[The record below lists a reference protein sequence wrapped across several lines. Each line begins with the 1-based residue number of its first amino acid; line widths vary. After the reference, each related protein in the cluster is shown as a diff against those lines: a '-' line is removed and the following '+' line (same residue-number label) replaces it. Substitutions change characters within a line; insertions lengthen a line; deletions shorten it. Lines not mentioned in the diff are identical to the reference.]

1 MCFRSCSV
9 AMLFSILRATSFS
22 SCAGE
27 APGSATVTEIVGRSM
42 SGKFCTF
49 MALNDSRPP
58 KVSSTNSI
66 SAGMGFLID
75 QVDTFMS
82 NAPQLIAA
90 CALLVSARAIFLLK
104 SGACE
109 VLLAGGVLTTRTRSP
124 SFRKP
129 APRTATEA
137 FASRPESTSTRSATR
152 RPVCTLRICTRCSA
166 PTTNTYEKPSRTTS
180 ASCGTV
186 SASLAPSA
194 NSPRANMPARKS
206 VFRGRSTY
214 TSALRVCG
222 STVGAIMRTVPSAV
236 APLAAVTL
244 TLAPSA
250 MRRSS
255 VDVTSARHSRR
266 PLRTM
271 RNSSVPAPTT
281 APTVAVRAEITPLSG
296 ATTWVYFRRNCCA
309 FSVALAAS
317 TRACAVF
324 SAVVYCWICC
334 WLKAPVACSEQAAAD
349 LGHIGLCGFG
359 RESCQHLAGLDH
371 VAYVHTHVGQA
382 QAVAFGANAGLLPGG
397 NVAIGRQAQRH
408 RGALGLG
415 RAHGKRGAGL
425 ARLGLIGGARCV
437 GEHQGA
443 TGGQCAGSDDG
454 EGRGRNL
461 ETLRLHCV
469 YPFIQSVSGERVS
482 DQPPPP
488 VFHSACGG
496 SRSRRGGCRGGGLP
510 VPSTASGAVQRNPG
524 GLAFMLQRDQR
535 VLGRQGR
542 APRVFQLHQTRQ
554 AAAPARFGGIK
565 RCAIARSRSSRA
577 GAALGRALQPHQRLF
592 DLAHGLAHLGAVERR
607 GFVIARLRRVHLRAA
622 PATIEQRH
630 AERQRADGPG
640 VQVGGHAT
648 AAHPR
653 RAHRAAERQARV
665 TLGLGAAHFGT
676 GSGDFAL
683 GVVHIRALGQHLGG

>member
-90 CALLVSARAIFLLK
+90 CALLVSARAIFCLK

-194 NSPRANMPARKS
+194 NLPRANMPARKS

-244 TLAPSA
+244 TLAPGA

-255 VDVTSARHSRR
+255 VDVTSAHHAEQLGARAHHRAHGGRAGRDHAAVGRHHLGVLETQLLCVQRGLGRLHAS
-266 PLRTM
+266 LRGLLG
-271 RNSSVPAPTT
+271 RGVLLDLLLAQG
-281 APTVAVRAEITPLSG
+281 ARGLQRAGPVGIGSG
-296 ATTWVYFRRNCCA
+296 FGRIGLG
-309 FSVALAAS
+309 F
-317 TRACAVF
+317 
-324 SAVVYCWICC
+324 
-334 WLKAPVACSEQAAAD
+334 EQAGAD
-349 LGHIGLCGFG
+349 LGHIGLYGFG

-371 VAYVHTHVGQA
+371 VAHVHTHVGQA
-382 QAVAFGANAGLLPGG
+382 QTVTFGANAGLLPGG
-397 NVAIGRQAQRH
+397 HIAVGRQAQGH

-415 RAHGKRGAGL
+415 RAHCERRPGP
-425 ARLGLIGGARCV
+425 ARLGLIGGARCAR
-437 GEHQGA
+437 ENQRTA
-443 TGGQCAGSDDG
+443 RGQHAGSDHG
-454 EGRGRNL
+454 EGGGGKLEEDRGGLHVHLSWRIHISCAWCWAWPTAL
-461 ETLRLHCV
+461 ET
-469 YPFIQSVSGERVS
+469 G
-482 DQPPPP
+482 D
-488 VFHSACGG
+488 A
-496 SRSRRGGCRGGGLP
+496 
-510 VPSTASGAVQRNPG
+510 
-524 GLAFMLQRDQR
+524 
-535 VLGRQGR
+535 
-542 APRVFQLHQTRQ
+542 QTR
-554 AAAPARFGGIK
+554 AAKQGPPRSEGCVPLPAL
-565 RCAIARSRSSRA
+565 RSNARA
-577 GAALGRALQPHQRLF
+577 GGRRK
-592 DLAHGLAHLGAVERR
+592 
-607 GFVIARLRRVHLRAA
+607 A
-622 PATIEQRH
+622 PQ
-630 AERQRADGPG
+630 GG
-640 VQVGGHAT
+640 V
-648 AAHPR
+648 
-653 RAHRAAERQARV
+653 
-665 TLGLGAAHFGT
+665 
-676 GSGDFAL
+676 S
-683 GVVHIRALGQHLGG
+683 